1 MKTNLNLLTL
11 LLLSLVV
18 INAQEMESNMVNEEA
33 ASEIAVEQSSIPS
46 EYPLKRLS
54 IGLKTG
60 IPNIASIGVQYTL
73 PILKNH
79 LAPYFDFS
87 TYQYNKDQTEGN
99 LSFLEF
105 GAAYFF
111 NEKGKGVYLGIGFSS
126 LKIDADYNNISLDNG
141 GTGSGASKINLN
153 TTNLKLGLKTGGRL
167 YFRVEVGYGMGDIP
181 QTVTFKATDN
191 NNPAFTQTKT
201 KNIPALPGVSENGMV
216 IGNIGF
222 GFSF

>member
-11 LLLSLVV
+11 FLLSLVV
-18 INAQEMESNMVNEEA
+18 INAQEMESNIVNEEA
-33 ASEIAVEQSSIPS
+33 ASEIALEQSSIPS
-46 EYPLKRLS
+46 EYTLKRLS

-73 PILKNH
+73 PILNNH

-153 TTNLKLGLKTGGRL
+153 TTNLKLGIKTGGRL

>member
-18 INAQEMESNMVNEEA
+18 INAQEMESNMVNEEG
-33 ASEIAVEQSSIPS
+33 ASEIAVELGSIPS

-54 IGLKTG
+54 IGLKSG

-73 PILKNH
+73 PVLNNH
-79 LAPYFDFS
+79 LAPYFDFL

-111 NEKGKGVYLGIGFSS
+111 NEKGKGAYLGIGFSS
-126 LKIDADYNNISLDNG
+126 LKINADYNNISLDNG
-141 GTGSGASKINLN
+141 GTGYGASKIALN

-181 QTVTFKATDN
+181 QIVTFKATDN
-191 NNPAFTQTKT
+191 NNPAYTPTKT
-201 KNIPALPGVSENGMV
+201 KDIPALPGVSENGMV

-222 GFSF
+222 GFSL

>member
-1 MKTNLNLLTL
+1 MKTNLNLMTL
-11 LLLSLVV
+11 LLFSLVV
-18 INAQEMESNMVNEEA
+18 SNAQEMESNMVNEES
-33 ASEIAVEQSSIPS
+33 ASEIAIEQDPIPS
-46 EYPLKRLS
+46 ESPLKRLS

-60 IPNIASIGVQYTL
+60 IPNIASVGVQYTL
-73 PILKNH
+73 PILNNH

-111 NEKGKGVYLGIGFSS
+111 NEKAKGAYLGIGFSS
-126 LKIDADYNNISLDNG
+126 LKIDVDYNNISLDNG
-141 GTGSGASKINLN
+141 GTGSGASKIALN
-153 TTNLKLGLKTGGRL
+153 TTNLKLGLKTGGRF

-181 QTVTFKATDN
+181 KTLTFKATDN
-191 NNPAFTQTKT
+191 SNPAYTQTTT
-201 KNIPALPGVSENGMV
+201 KDIPKIPGVSENGMI